1 MQINVLW
8 IDDQPNEAFIDKAD
22 KEGIYIEV
30 RENVDAGID
39 ELLNS
44 STSYDAIILDANCIS
59 HNDGSKETDI

>member
-22 KEGIYIEV
+22 KVGVYIEV

-39 ELLNS
+39 ELVTTQVNI
-44 STSYDAIILDANCIS
+44 TPP
-59 HNDGSKETDI
+59 

>member
-22 KEGIYIEV
+22 KVGVYIEV

-44 STSYDAIILDANCIS
+44 STS
-59 HNDGSKETDI
+59 